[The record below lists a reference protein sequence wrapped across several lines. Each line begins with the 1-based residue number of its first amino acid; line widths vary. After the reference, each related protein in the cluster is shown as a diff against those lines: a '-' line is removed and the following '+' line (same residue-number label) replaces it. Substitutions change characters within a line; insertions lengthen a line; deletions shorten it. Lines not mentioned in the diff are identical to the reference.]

1 VTEHRVV
8 TALPETPAPVQ
19 VAEPVQVAGEL
30 VIAAGEPVH
39 VAEEPVLVAAEPGL
53 QAVPVHL
60 AEPEQV
66 AGKPGKIVVLGE
78 TLQISVPVQELE

>member
-1 VTEHRVV
+1 MTEHRVV

-19 VAEPVQVAGEL
+19 VAEPVQVAGE
-30 VIAAGEPVH
+30 PVH
-39 VAEEPVLVAAEPGL
+39 VAEGAEEPVLVAAEPGL

>member
-30 VIAAGEPVH
+30 VIAAGEPV
-39 VAEEPVLVAAEPGL
+39 LVAAEPGL
-53 QAVPVHL
+53 QVVPVQL
-60 AEPEQV
+60 AEPEKV